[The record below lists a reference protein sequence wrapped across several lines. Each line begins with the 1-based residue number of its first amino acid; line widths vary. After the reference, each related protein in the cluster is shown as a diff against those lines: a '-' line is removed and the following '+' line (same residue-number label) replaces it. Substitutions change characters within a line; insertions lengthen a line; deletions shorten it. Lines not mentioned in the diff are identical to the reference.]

1 MQSIRTGMA
10 PVMGMLALLTL
21 TQTTRAQTIGPPSD
35 YVMWQATAAPGG
47 VAPGQR
53 VRLFVS
59 TQIADGWKMYAMDSP
74 PPSRGVRLY
83 LDPLPSGFTQKG
95 GITQSEPKEAFDPN
109 FKIDVRYFKREATF
123 SAEFAVA
130 DDAETGTYEL
140 SGRSEYQICNDDLGV
155 CLPPVKV
162 PFAVSVV
169 VDPNCDMALENALTD
184 CPVDLVMAPAT
195 FGGGDAL
202 VPGGTFDGASAGG
215 ASAGGATGTN
225 GGSAA
230 VPPSDLDAAR
240 EGGMWAFLLLAFGA
254 GLAALLTPCVFPMIP
269 LTVSYFTKHAENR
282 GEALRMAGVY
292 GTSIVLTF
300 TGLGVLMAV
309 VVGAAGA
316 QTIAANPWVNLFIA
330 LILVAFALS
339 LLGLY
344 ELRLPTGL
352 LNYMNRQ
359 STSKKGYVGVL
370 FMGLTLTLVSFS
382 CTAPFVG
389 GLLAAA
395 AGGTWT
401 YPLLGMLAFSMA
413 FALPFV
419 VLALFPKALNALPRS
434 GSWMNVVKVVLGFV
448 ELAAAIKFISNAD
461 LVWGW
466 GIVSRPLAIAF
477 VTVIFF
483 LTGLYLLGK
492 LRLAHEEAPE
502 TVGVGRLMAAI
513 FFIGLSLYML
523 PGLLGAPLNKLDAYL
538 PPRQGTDVSLL
549 ASFPTTTGKAT
560 EDEAWIVDD
569 LETAFTQARAGGK
582 PVFIDFTGYTC
593 TNCREMEANVFPRA
607 EIAERF
613 ARDYVLLRLYTD
625 DLTRGE
631 EFLNYQLALTGTV
644 ALPTYAVVD
653 PVSEK
658 LIVKRSGLL
667 DAEAFAAFLDRGLA
681 GFRQMNLAVK

>member
-1 MQSIRTGMA
+1 MMQIIRTGIA
-10 PVMGMLALLTL
+10 SVMGLLALLAL
-21 TQTTRAQTIGPPSD
+21 SQTAQAQAIGPPSD
-35 YVMWQATAAPGG
+35 YVSWQATVTPGG

-53 VRLFVS
+53 VRLLLS

-83 LDPLPSGFTQKG
+83 LDPLPSGFTQQG
-95 GITQSEPKEAFDPN
+95 GMTQSEPKEAFDPN
-109 FKIDVRYFKREATF
+109 FKIDVRYFKHEATF

-130 DDAETGTYEL
+130 EDAETGTYEL

-162 PFAVSVV
+162 PFAVPVV
-169 VDPNCDMALENALTD
+169 VDPNCDMALDNALTD
-184 CPVDLVMAPAT
+184 CPVDLVMEPAA
-195 FGGGDAL
+195 FDGGAL
-202 VPGGTFDGASAGG
+202 VPGGTFGG
-215 ASAGGATGTN
+215 TSAGGATGTN

-230 VPPSDLDAAR
+230 VAAEPPSDLDAAR

-282 GEALRMAGVY
+282 GEAIRMASVY

-395 AGGTWT
+395 AGGTWA
-401 YPLLGMLAFSMA
+401 YPLLGMLAFSTA

-434 GSWMNVVKVVLGFV
+434 GSWMNVVKVVLGFI

-483 LTGLYLLGK
+483 LTGVYLLGK

-502 TVGVGRLMAAI
+502 AVGVGRLMAAI

-549 ASFPTTTGKAT
+549 ASFAASTGGGAAS
-560 EDEAWIVDD
+560 ENEAWIVDD
-569 LETAFTQARAGGK
+569 IEAAFAEARASGK

-607 EIAERF
+607 EVAERF

-653 PVSEK
+653 PVTEK

-667 DAEAFAAFLDRGLA
+667 DAEAFVAFLDRGTA
-681 GFRQMNLAVK
+681 GFRQMNLAAK

>member
-1 MQSIRTGMA
+1 MSKVGTLMWIVSALLMLGHTAQAQSIGQPT
-10 PVMGMLALLTL
+10 
-21 TQTTRAQTIGPPSD
+21 D
-35 YVMWQATAAPGG
+35 YVTWQASVVPGG
-47 VAPGQR
+47 VAPGQS
-53 VRLFVS
+53 VRLLL
-59 TQIADGWKMYAMDSP
+59 TTGIADGWKMYAMDSP

-83 LDPLPSGFTQKG
+83 LDPLPSGFTRKG
-95 GITQSEPKEAFDPN
+95 ALTQSEPKEAFDPN
-109 FKIDVRYFKREATF
+109 FRIDVRYFTHEATF
-123 SAEFAVA
+123 SAELAVDEEA
-130 DDAETGTYEL
+130 GTGTYAIT
-140 SGRSEYQICNDDLGV
+140 GRAEYQICNDELGV
-155 CLPPVKV
+155 CLPPAKA
-162 PFAVSVV
+162 PFAVDVV
-169 VDPNCDMALENALTD
+169 VDPNCDMARENALTD
-184 CPVDLVMAPAT
+184 CPVTLVMEPANIDRSAALGSSGT
-195 FGGGDAL
+195 FGD
-202 VPGGTFDGASAGG
+202 
-215 ASAGGATGTN
+215 TGTN
-225 GGSAA
+225 GKTGTGGAAA
-230 VPPSDLDAAR
+230 VMAESPSALEVAT
-240 EGGMWAFLLLAFGA
+240 GSGLWAFLLLAFGA
-254 GLAALLTPCVFPMIP
+254 GLAALLTPCVFPMVP

-282 GEALRMAGVY
+282 GEALRMASVY
-292 GTSIVLTF
+292 GASIVLTF

-330 LILVAFALS
+330 VVLVAFALS

-359 STSKKGYVGVL
+359 STSKGGYVGVL

-395 AGGTWT
+395 AGGTWA
-401 YPLLGMLAFSMA
+401 YPLLGMLAFSLA

-419 VLALFPKALNALPRS
+419 LLALFPKALNALPRS

-477 VTVIFF
+477 ISVIFF
-483 LTGLYLLGK
+483 LTGMYLLGK

-502 TVGVGRLMAAI
+502 TVGVGRLVAAI

-549 ASFPTTTGKAT
+549 ASFSGTTRGSAP
-560 EDEAWIVDD
+560 EEEAWIVDD
-569 LETAFTQARAGGK
+569 LEAAFAEAKASGK

-607 EIAERF
+607 EVAERF

-625 DLTRGE
+625 DLARGE

-644 ALPTYAVVD
+644 ALPTYAIVD
-653 PVSEK
+653 PATEK
-658 LIVKRSGLL
+658 LIAKKSGLL
-667 DAEAFAAFLDRGLA
+667 DAEAFVAFLDRGMA
-681 GFRQMNLAVK
+681 SFRQMNLAAR